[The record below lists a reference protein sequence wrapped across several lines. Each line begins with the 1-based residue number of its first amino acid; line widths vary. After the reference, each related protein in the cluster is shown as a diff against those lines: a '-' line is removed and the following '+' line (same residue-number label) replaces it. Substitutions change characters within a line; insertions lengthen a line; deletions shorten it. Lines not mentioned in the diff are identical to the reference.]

1 MAITNK
7 EIASVLEEAGRL
19 IELTGGNTF
28 RARAFTNAARTLGR
42 LDEPVTERLAAGT
55 LTDLD
60 GIGKGLVE
68 DVRAI
73 VETGSFPGRDELL
86 ADLPEGLPDLLD
98 VKGLGTKK
106 VRAVWKELGVE
117 SLDELEEAA
126 RSSRLTDLDGFGPKT
141 RDRVLEQIELL
152 RSYRGRVLLPEGARQ
167 ADLLEAELQGR
178 SDVDRVV
185 VAGSVRRAAE
195 TVERVDLVAE
205 TAAPRE
211 VAASVADWFRNG
223 EIDSAT
229 TDVRDAT
236 VRVTGRLERGLD
248 VAVAFTRSDRF
259 GTELWRRTG
268 SEEHLEAFRS
278 EFGTPEDHAEEE
290 AVYSAVG
297 LAFVPP
303 ELREGCGELDR
314 AGSPGERVELIEH
327 SDLVGSIH
335 VHTTYSDGAQSIR
348 EMAEAARR
356 NGRSYLVISD
366 HSRSLRVAGGLSIED
381 VRAQREE
388 IADVN
393 DEMAVGNGSSFRI
406 FHGIESDVLADG
418 SLDYPEDVLAS
429 FDVVIASVHSRFEM
443 TRKEATDRLTEAVSN
458 PYTDVLGHPTGR
470 LLLRRKGYPI
480 DHERVI
486 AACADHGVALEVNAN
501 PRRFDLDW
509 RWIRTAIE
517 AGVPIAVNPDAHSVE
532 ELQYEEW
539 GVRVARK
546 GGLTAEQ
553 CVNAWSVADFGA
565 WLSR

>member
-7 EIASVLEEAGRL
+7 EIASILEETGRL

-42 LDEPVTERLAAGT
+42 LDEPVSERLAAGT
-55 LTDLD
+55 LTDLE

-68 DVRAI
+68 DVRSI

-126 RSSRLTDLDGFGPKT
+126 RSGRLTDLDGFGPKT

-152 RSYRGRVLLPEGARQ
+152 RSYRGRVLLPEGARR
-167 ADLLEAELQGR
+167 AALLEAELQGR
-178 SDVDRVV
+178 NDVDRVV
-185 VAGSVRRAAE
+185 VAGAVRRAAE
-195 TVERVDLVAE
+195 TVEELELVVE
-205 TAAPRE
+205 TAAPRD
-211 VAASVADWFRNG
+211 VAASVVNWLRTG
-223 EIDSAT
+223 ELESAAG
-229 TDVRDAT
+229 DGQDAT
-236 VRVTGRLERGLD
+236 VRVTGRLERGLE
-248 VAVAFTRSDRF
+248 AAITFTRTDRF

-268 SEEHLEAFRS
+268 SEAHVQRFHS
-278 EFGTPEDHAEEE
+278 QFGAPGERAEEE

-314 AGSPGERVELIEH
+314 AESRGEGPELIEY

-335 VHTTYSDGAQSIR
+335 VHTTYSDGAQSIG

-356 NGRSYLVISD
+356 NGRSYVVISD
-366 HSRSLRVAGGLSIED
+366 HSRSLRVAGGLSVEE
-381 VRAQREE
+381 VRAQRDE
-388 IADVN
+388 IEAAN
-393 DEMAVGNGSSFRI
+393 EEMAAGNGSSFRI

-443 TRKEATDRLTEAVSN
+443 TREEATDRLTEAVSN
-458 PYTDVLGHPTGR
+458 VYTDVLGHPTGR
-470 LLLRRKGYPI
+470 LLLRREGYPI

-486 AACADHGVALEVNAN
+486 AACAEHGVAIELNAN

-509 RWIRTAIE
+509 RWIRTATD
-517 AGVPIAVNPDAHSVE
+517 AGVPIAVTPDAHSVE

-553 CVNAWSVADFGA
+553 CVNAWSAADFAA